1 MGVWGVRRRRGKAGR
16 VMRMLVALPA
26 WLKWVLLWSV
36 GDYVTR

>member
-1 MGVWGVRRRRGKAGR
+1 MGVWGVGRRRGKAGG

-36 GDYVTR
+36 GDHVTR